1 MVPTKQKPTGSG
13 RALGTAG
20 TGAAAP
26 QPKGNPGAVG
36 DRGDPRACHDS
47 STQPRTPRE
56 EDKTPGS
63 AAPLSPPP
71 ARTPRRRSRGASL
84 RTQSAQGA
92 AAQPAGRPPRAPART
107 GLVVQRDLDV
117 GDVAEGDEGGVQH
130 LLVHL
135 LRQPACGR
143 HRVSAET
150 PPMPPQDPPRLPQ
163 PQTTSDRTPRG
174 APQPHAPTYSTRLVA
189 AIFPA
194 PPRNPEAAPPQRGA
208 AAAISRQRGSS
219 AASPSTRS
227 GPRPGTGE

>member
-1 MVPTKQKPTGSG
+1 MGPQRNS
-13 RALGTAG
+13 TAG
-20 TGAAAP
+20 CPPSRNPQGATEP

-56 EDKTPGS
+56 GDVSPGS
-63 AAPLSPPP
+63 AAPSPLTSASSNSTKAKPRCFSADTERSGGGRP
-71 ARTPRRRSRGASL
+71 ACGTP
-84 RTQSAQGA
+84 
-92 AAQPAGRPPRAPART
+92 PPRAPART

-135 LRQPACGR
+135 LRQPPCGR
-143 HRVSAET
+143 HRVKAET
-150 PPMPPQDPPRLPQ
+150 PPMPPQDPRSPKQPR
-163 PQTTSDRTPRG
+163 TSP
-174 APQPHAPTYSTRLVA
+174 PQPHAPTYSTRLVA

-208 AAAISRQRGSS
+208 AAAISRQRGPSG
-219 AASPSTRS
+219 ASPGTQN
-227 GPRPGTGE
+227 GPGPGTGE